1 MGKRCLILFYDCCGG
16 ARCDLSL
23 SLLQFPKEVQVK
35 KSKVHDKKK
44 AKVGKQV
51 TKRSFLEAS
60 HKKSSLT
67 KKNEIET

>member
-1 MGKRCLILFYDCCGG
+1 MTAVG
-16 ARCDLSL
+16 ALAVISHSL
-23 SLLQFPKEVQVK
+23 SFNFLKKCRSKKVK
-35 KSKVHDKKK
+35 SMTKKK